1 MLGGREVLTAITLLQ
16 TGLKK
21 KLKAEEAN
29 SLMMKLLCAI
39 LVNDD
44 LEESILKESDVDTTI
59 NTVTDTENEHESDDE
74 SEDGNTK
81 CGDNTIVASGN
92 KIPILG
98 SSSSL
103 DPEPKSGAKAIP
115 EKKKELNKKLKES
128 KKLISHPK
136 KKYVKEESDKKLCKF
151 FNHGRCNKSNGECK
165 FDHPRICRKFN
176 QFGNKEGINKG
187 CDGKCGFFHPNA
199 CRNSLKDRTC
209 T

>member
-1 MLGGREVLTAITLLQ
+1 MLGGREVLTASTLLQ

-92 KIPILG
+92 KIPIPG
-98 SSSSL
+98 SSPSL

-115 EKKKELNKKLKES
+115 EKKKELNKKIKES

-136 KKYVKEESDKKLCKF
+136 KNMSK
-151 FNHGRCNKSNGECK
+151 
-165 FDHPRICRKFN
+165 
-176 QFGNKEGINKG
+176 
-187 CDGKCGFFHPNA
+187 
-199 CRNSLKDRTC
+199 
-209 T
+209 